1 MNRIKEKWRN
11 LEKKIG
17 TQIASAPF
25 FIADFF
31 AWQQAYRST
40 RKLKKPIEPK
50 TGSTEE
56 FRKLG
61 MEEAFFQVLAKTDHE
76 KRGRLY
82 AIYFLEN
89 SLFPQDNEKELF

>member
-11 LEKKIG
+11 LEKKTG

-25 FIADFF
+25 FIADFCV
-31 AWQQAYRST
+31 AASIQINEKA
-40 RKLKKPIEPK
+40 KKNRLNLK

-61 MEEAFFQVLAKTDHE
+61 MEEAFPGSCED
-76 KRGRLY
+76 R
-82 AIYFLEN
+82 
-89 SLFPQDNEKELF
+89 S